1 MEEAHDLIGE
11 HSTADEP
18 ERIALQ
24 EHAASLA
31 GDAAL
36 ASVAASSLHEA
47 LQQGLLPRG
56 AVAAAVRAALPTR
69 SAATAR
75 DDAALT
81 AGLSLLDLLMSSGEE
96 ALLLQRDGD
105 AVVAALAALGGA
117 AVEATRGSRV
127 ASRTASRPGSAR
139 VRAATPPPPAAA
151 VLEPITLQQK
161 LLHRCLSL
169 LSTYCVGGG
178 VTTDG
183 LRNLVRHDGS
193 LLALFKDH
201 PAGMGVRWGGTCA
214 GRQKLSL
221 SPQQGRRA
229 SASGR

>member
-31 GDAAL
+31 GEAAL

-81 AGLSLLDLLMSSGEE
+81 AGLSLLDLLTSSGEE

-105 AVVAALAALGGA
+105 AVVAR
-117 AVEATRGSRV
+117 RG
-127 ASRTASRPGSAR
+127 
-139 VRAATPPPPAAA
+139 
-151 VLEPITLQQK
+151 
-161 LLHRCLSL
+161 
-169 LSTYCVGGG
+169 VGRDD
-178 VTTDG
+178 VI
-183 LRNLVRHDGS
+183 
-193 LLALFKDH
+193 
-201 PAGMGVRWGGTCA
+201 
-214 GRQKLSL
+214 
-221 SPQQGRRA
+221 
-229 SASGR
+229 